1 MMRLGCVLACTSIWL
16 LGLLP
21 GILMWKL
28 PHSFY
33 DLHRIAAPILLF
45 LSGLCALSGLAIA
58 VYLFEFI
65 SERLENHDGL
75 RPQRPEAK
83 K

>member
-1 MMRLGCVLACTSIWL
+1 MRLGCVFLCVSIWL

-21 GILMWKL
+21 GILMSKL

-33 DLHRIAAPILLF
+33 LLHRVAAPILLF
-45 LSGLCALSGLAIA
+45 LSGLCVLSGLAIA

-65 SERLENHDGL
+65 SERLENPDGL
-75 RPQRPEAK
+75 RPQQPEAK